1 MIALG
6 GRPDSTALVW
16 AGGTTTYA
24 ELGAM
29 ARGAAARLD
38 QLGVGRR
45 ERVAVWS
52 PKTPETVAL
61 VLGCLLS
68 GRPVLLPPPDLKPEV
83 LSELLDHAQV
93 DRLVD
98 PAADGDADAPVFEAD
113 PEDTA
118 LLLTTSGSTGTP
130 KVVPLTH
137 GAVGRF
143 ALWAGECFGI
153 GPGTRVLSYCGL
165 NFDLSLL
172 EVWTTLVRGGCAV
185 LVAQERSTHGDHLLD
200 LVRTHEIELVQGVP
214 TLYGLLLDAAGSGV
228 ALPSVRH
235 AILTGD
241 AVPAPTLE
249 RLPGL
254 LPNAR
259 LYNVYGCT
267 ETNDSF
273 VHEIDVERARELG
286 AVPLGEPLPG
296 VDAVVT
302 RDGRVLE
309 GPAVGELWVSTPFQ
323 TSGYLGPRARA
334 GDFVPDPRGGERTY
348 FRSGDVVR
356 READGSMF
364 LEGRTDLQ
372 VKVRGNRV
380 NLQAVE
386 QVLLEDPDVTE
397 AAVVALEDEL
407 AGKRLHA
414 VVRRRNGTSLSTLRL
429 RSHCARRLTRVAIP
443 STIKV
448 QEEPLPKTT
457 TGKVDRGAV
466 KRCAKAGTHGDDR
479 QGHAVHR

>member
-6 GRPDSTALVW
+6 GQPHSAALAW
-16 AGGTTTYA
+16 SGGELTYA

-38 QLGVGRR
+38 RLGVGRR
-45 ERVAVWS
+45 ERVAVWHA
-52 PKTPETVAL
+52 KTPETVAL
-61 VLGCLLS
+61 VLGCMLS
-68 GRPVLLPPPDLKPEV
+68 GRPVLLPPPDLRPDV
-83 LSELLDHAQV
+83 LDELLAHAAV
-93 DRLVD
+93 ERLVD
-98 PAADGDADAPVFEAD
+98 PSTDGDADAPVFEAAGT
-113 PEDTA
+113 DTA
-118 LLLTTSGSTGTP
+118 LMLTTSGSTGTP

-137 GAVGRF
+137 GAIARF
-143 ALWAGECFGI
+143 ASWAGEHFGI
-153 GPGTRVLSYCGL
+153 GAGTRVLSYCGL

-172 EVWTTLVRGGCAV
+172 EVWTTLIRGGCAV
-185 LVAQERSTHGDHLLD
+185 LVPQERSTHGDHLLD
-200 LVRTHEIELVQGVP
+200 VIRAHEVELVQGVP
-214 TLYGLLLDAAGSGV
+214 TLYGLLLDAA
-228 ALPSVRH
+228 AATRLPSVRH

-241 AVPAPTLE
+241 KVPAPTLE
-249 RLPGL
+249 RLPPL

-259 LYNVYGCT
+259 LHNVYGCT

-273 VHEIDVERARELG
+273 AHEIDVARACELG
-286 AVPLGEPLPG
+286 AVPLGDPLPG
-296 VDAVVT
+296 VDALVM
-302 RDGRVLE
+302 RDGRVLT

-323 TSGYLGPRARA
+323 TRGYLGPRAEA
-334 GDFVPDPRGGERTY
+334 GDFVPDPRGNARTF

-356 READGSMF
+356 REPDGSLF

-397 AAVVALEDEL
+397 AAVVALDDEL
-407 AGKRLHA
+407 AGKRLLA
-414 VVRRRNGTSLSTLRL
+414 VVRRREGTSLSTLRL
-429 RSHCARRLTRVAIP
+429 RSHCARHLARVAIP

-448 QEEPLPKTT
+448 QEAPLPRTT

-466 KRCAKAGTHGDDR
+466 KRYAKAGTHGDDR
-479 QGHAVHR
+479 HGHAVHS